1 MKDCKMIGSPPG
13 HCLVNDEQI
22 IRSIHDY
29 TTKSIQF
36 IENTGIK
43 IITEERKLFITKVI
57 VSSSRN
63 VKDITSMFIL
73 MNNQGELPIQCVS
86 IDTSKFNDYTGGDIE
101 YGVPKI
107 LEITYI
113 TDDTRLH
120 DKCIKTNMICENNS
134 SHHCREVSRSGHHP
148 VCCPEPKPVCCPEP
162 KPVCCPEPKPVC
174 CPEPKP
180 VCCLN
185 DYNICECLM
194 CTRKRRRMIRRRM
207 RRPKCNP
214 IVDKCLSN
222 PICCP
227 PVCITKTECTPP
239 PICCPP
245 TCCPPVCCP
254 PIKRSNQLFF
264 PIFPIV
270 PFACY
275 RRCMVN
281 YVLITNNNRLC

>member
-13 HCLVNDEQI
+13 HCLVNDEQV

-36 IENTGIK
+36 LENTGIK
-43 IITEERKLFITKVI
+43 VITEEHKLFITKVV
-57 VSSSRN
+57 VSSSCN
-63 VKDITSMFIL
+63 MKDITSMFIL
-73 MNNQGELPIQCVS
+73 MNNQGESPIQCVS
-86 IDTSKFNDYTGGDIE
+86 IDTSKFNEYTGGDIE
-101 YGVPKI
+101 YGVPKM

-113 TDDTRLH
+113 TDDTRLQN
-120 DKCIKTNMICENNS
+120 KCVKTNITCEKNS
-134 SHHCREVSRSGHHP
+134 HQCREISCP
-148 VCCPEPKPVCCPEP
+148 APKPECCPAPKPE
-162 KPVCCPEPKPVC
+162 
-174 CPEPKP
+174 
-180 VCCLN
+180 CCLN

-194 CTRKRRRMIRRRM
+194 CTRKRRRVRRRM
-207 RRPKCNP
+207 CRQRCNP
-214 IVDKCLSN
+214 IVEKCLPK

-227 PVCITKTECTPP
+227 TPKPVCIPKTVCTPP

-245 TCCPPVCCP
+245 TYCPPVCCP
-254 PIKRSNQLFF
+254 PVKNSNQLIF

-281 YVLITNNNRLC
+281 YVLITNNNRCC